1 VTVLLL
7 SCPDQP
13 GLVAATAR
21 LIADSGGNIAHADQH
36 LDDRHGLF
44 LQRIEFDFPS
54 DDGHEQFRT
63 DFASLATSLRMQW
76 EIVEDDHR
84 DRVAVLV
91 SKEGH
96 CLLDLLS
103 RVRLGELRADVP
115 VVISN
120 HEDHREITE
129 HFGVPFLHLPVD
141 PDDKLAQ
148 QKALLAALDEADV
161 ELVVLARYMQILPA
175 EIIDRFPRRI
185 INIHHSFLPAF
196 VGAKPYHQ
204 AYDRGVKIIGATAHY
219 ATAELD
225 QGPIICQEVTPV
237 SHRDTPDRLIRLGGD
252 LEQTV
257 LARAVRMHL
266 ERRILSYEN
275 RTVIF
280 D

>member
-1 VTVLLL
+1 MTVLLL
-7 SCPDQP
+7 SCPDAP
-13 GLVAATAR
+13 GLVAATAS
-21 LIADSGGNIAHADQH
+21 LIHERGGNIAHADQH
-36 LDDRHGLF
+36 ADERHGLF
-44 LQRIEFDFPS
+44 LQRIEFDFGT
-54 DDGHEQFRT
+54 DADHERFRAE
-63 DFASLATSLRMQW
+63 FAELAQSLGMTW
-76 EIVEDDHR
+76 EMVEPDHR
-84 DRVAVLV
+84 ARLAILV

-96 CLLDLLS
+96 CLLDLLA
-103 RVRLGELRADVP
+103 RIRLEELNAEVP

-129 HFGVPFLHLPVD
+129 RFGVPFLHLPVD
-141 PDDKLAQ
+141 PDDKAAQ
-148 QKALLAALDEADV
+148 QAALLDALEAADV
-161 ELVVLARYMQILPA
+161 DLVVLARYMQILPPS
-175 EIIDRFPRRI
+175 IIDRFPRRI

-237 SHRDTPDRLIRLGGD
+237 SHRDSPERLIRQGGD

-257 LARAVRMHL
+257 LARAVRLHV
-266 ERRILSYEN
+266 ERRVLAYAN
-275 RTVIF
+275 RTVVF

>member
-1 VTVLLL
+1 MT
-7 SCPDQP
+7 
-13 GLVAATAR
+13 
-21 LIADSGGNIAHADQH
+21 
-36 LDDRHGLF
+36 
-44 LQRIEFDFPS
+44 
-54 DDGHEQFRT
+54 
-63 DFASLATSLRMQW
+63 W
-76 EIVEDDHR
+76 EIVEPGQR
-84 DRVAVLV
+84 ARVALLV

-96 CLLDLLS
+96 CLLDLLA
-103 RVRLGELRADVP
+103 RIRLGELAADVP

-141 PDDKLAQ
+141 PDDKAAQ
-148 QKALLAALDEADV
+148 QRALLAALDEVDV
-161 ELVVLARYMQILPA
+161 ELVVLARYMQILPP
-175 EIIDRFPRRI
+175 EIIERFPRRI

-237 SHRDTPDRLIRLGGD
+237 SHRDTPERLIRLGGD

-257 LARAVRMHL
+257 LARAVRLHL
-266 ERRILSYEN
+266 ERRVLTYAN

>member
-1 VTVLLL
+1 VSVLLL
-7 SCPDQP
+7 SCPDRP
-13 GLVAATAR
+13 GLVAATAA
-21 LIADSGGNIAHADQH
+21 LIHDRGGNIAHADQH
-36 LDDRHGLF
+36 ADERHGLF
-44 LQRIEFDFPS
+44 LQRIEFDFP
-54 DDGHEQFRT
+54 DDGGHEQFRA
-63 DFASLATSLRMQW
+63 DFATLAGSFGMTW
-76 EIVEDDHR
+76 EMVEPGQR
-84 DRVAVLV
+84 ARVALLV

-96 CLLDLLS
+96 CLLDLLA
-103 RVRLGELRADVP
+103 RIRLGELAADVP

-120 HEDHREITE
+120 HDDHREITE

-141 PDDKLAQ
+141 PDDKVAQ
-148 QKALLAALDEADV
+148 QAALLAALDEADV
-161 ELVVLARYMQILPA
+161 ELVVLARYMQILPP
-175 EIIDRFPRRI
+175 EIIERFPRQI

-219 ATAELD
+219 ATVELD

-237 SHRDTPDRLIRLGGD
+237 SHRDTPERLIRLGGD

-257 LARAVRMHL
+257 LARAVRLHL
-266 ERRILSYEN
+266 ERRVLTYAN

>member
-1 VTVLLL
+1 MTVLLL
-7 SCPDQP
+7 SCPDRP
-13 GLVAATAR
+13 GLVAATST
-21 LIADSGGNIAHADQH
+21 LIHHSGGNIAHADQH
-36 LDDRHGLF
+36 ADDRHGLF
-44 LQRIEFDFPS
+44 VQRIEFEFP
-54 DDGHEQFRT
+54 DGRSLDAFRSE
-63 DFASLATSLRMQW
+63 FAVLAESLDMEW
-76 EIVEDDHR
+76 EMVEPDQR
-84 DRVAVLV
+84 ARVALLV
-91 SKEGH
+91 SREGH

-103 RVRLGELRADVP
+103 RIRLGELAADVP

-129 HFGVPFLHLPVD
+129 HYGVPFLHLPVD
-141 PDDKLAQ
+141 PVDKSAQ
-148 QKALLAALDEADV
+148 QRALLDALEEADV
-161 ELVVLARYMQILPA
+161 ELIVMARYMQILPS

-257 LARAVRMHL
+257 LARAVRLHL
-266 ERRILSYEN
+266 ERRILSYAN

>member
-1 VTVLLL
+1 MTVLLL
-7 SCPDQP
+7 SCPDRP
-13 GLVAATAR
+13 GLVAATST
-21 LIADSGGNIAHADQH
+21 LIHHSGGNIAHADQH
-36 LDDRHGLF
+36 ADDRQGLF
-44 LQRIEFDFPS
+44 VQRIEFEFP
-54 DDGHEQFRT
+54 DGRSLDAFRSE
-63 DFASLATSLRMQW
+63 FAVLAESLDMEW
-76 EIVEDDHR
+76 EMVEPDQR
-84 DRVAVLV
+84 ARVALLV
-91 SKEGH
+91 SREGH

-103 RVRLGELRADVP
+103 RIRLGELAADVP

-129 HFGVPFLHLPVD
+129 HYGVPFLHLPVD
-141 PDDKLAQ
+141 PVDKSAQ
-148 QKALLAALDEADV
+148 QRALLDALEEADV
-161 ELVVLARYMQILPA
+161 ELIVMARYMQILPS

-257 LARAVRMHL
+257 LARAVRLHL
-266 ERRILSYEN
+266 ERRILSYAN

>member
-1 VTVLLL
+1 MTVLLL
-7 SCPDQP
+7 SCPDRP
-13 GLVAATAR
+13 GLVAATST
-21 LIADSGGNIAHADQH
+21 LIHHSGGNIAHADQH
-36 LDDRHGLF
+36 ADDRHGLF
-44 LQRIEFDFPS
+44 VQRIEFEFP
-54 DDGHEQFRT
+54 DGRSLDAFRSE
-63 DFASLATSLRMQW
+63 FAVLAESLDMEW
-76 EIVEDDHR
+76 EMVEPDQR
-84 DRVAVLV
+84 ARVALLV
-91 SKEGH
+91 SREGH

-103 RVRLGELRADVP
+103 RIRLGELAADVP

-129 HFGVPFLHLPVD
+129 HYGVPFLHLPVD
-141 PDDKLAQ
+141 PVDKSAQ
-148 QKALLAALDEADV
+148 QRALLDALKEADV
-161 ELVVLARYMQILPA
+161 ELIVMARYMQILPS

-257 LARAVRMHL
+257 LARAVRLHL
-266 ERRILSYEN
+266 ERRILSYAN

>member
-1 VTVLLL
+1 MTVLLL
-7 SCPDQP
+7 SCPDRP
-13 GLVAATAR
+13 GLVAATST
-21 LIADSGGNIAHADQH
+21 LIHHRGGNIAHADQH
-36 LDDRHGLF
+36 ADDRQGLF
-44 LQRIEFDFPS
+44 VQRIEFEFP
-54 DDGHEQFRT
+54 DGRSLDAFRSE
-63 DFASLATSLRMQW
+63 FAVLAESLDMEW
-76 EIVEDDHR
+76 EMVEPDQR
-84 DRVAVLV
+84 ARVALLV
-91 SKEGH
+91 SREGH

-103 RVRLGELRADVP
+103 RIRLGELAADVP

-129 HFGVPFLHLPVD
+129 HYGVPFLHLPVD
-141 PDDKLAQ
+141 PVDKSAQ
-148 QKALLAALDEADV
+148 QRALLDALEEADV
-161 ELVVLARYMQILPA
+161 ELIVMARYMQILPS

-237 SHRDTPDRLIRLGGD
+237 SHRDTPERLIRLGGD

-257 LARAVRMHL
+257 LARAVRLHL
-266 ERRILSYEN
+266 ERRILSYAN

>member
-7 SCPDQP
+7 SCPDRP
-13 GLVAATAR
+13 GLVAATAN
-21 LIADSGGNIAHADQH
+21 LIHESGGNIMHADQH
-36 LDDRHGLF
+36 ADDRHGLF
-44 LQRIEFDFPS
+44 LQRIEFAFPS
-54 DDGHEQFRT
+54 DGGHEQFRT
-63 DFASLATSLRMQW
+63 DFAALADSLGMNW
-76 EIVEDDHR
+76 EIVEPDHR
-84 DRVAVLV
+84 ARVAVLV

-96 CLLDLLS
+96 CLLDLLA
-103 RVRLGELRADVP
+103 RIRLGELSADIP

-141 PDDKLAQ
+141 PDDKATQ
-148 QKALLAALDEADV
+148 QKALLAALDDADV
-161 ELVVLARYMQILPA
+161 ELVVLARYMQILPP

-237 SHRDTPDRLIRLGGD
+237 SHRDTPERLIRLGGD

-257 LARAVRMHL
+257 LARAVRLHL
-266 ERRILSYEN
+266 ERRVLSYAN

>member
-1 VTVLLL
+1 MTVLLL
-7 SCPDQP
+7 SCPDRP
-13 GLVAATAR
+13 GLVAATSG
-21 LIADSGGNIAHADQH
+21 LIHDRGGNIAHADQH
-36 LDDRHGLF
+36 ADERHGLF
-44 LQRIEFDFPS
+44 LQRIEFEFA
-54 DDGHEQFRT
+54 DDGAHERFRA
-63 DFASLATSLRMQW
+63 DFAALADSLGMTW
-76 EIVEDDHR
+76 EIVEPGR
-84 DRVAVLV
+84 RARVALLV

-96 CLLDLLS
+96 CLLDLLA
-103 RVRLGELRADVP
+103 RVRLGELSADVP
-115 VVISN
+115 IVISN

-141 PDDKLAQ
+141 PDDKASQ
-148 QKALLAALDEADV
+148 QQALLAALDEADV
-161 ELVVLARYMQILPA
+161 ELVVLARYMQILPPG
-175 EIIDRFPRRI
+175 IIDRFPRRI

-237 SHRDTPDRLIRLGGD
+237 SHRDSPERLIRLGGD

-257 LARAVRMHL
+257 LARAVRLHL
-266 ERRILSYEN
+266 ERRVLTYAN

>member
-1 VTVLLL
+1 MTVLLL
-7 SCPDQP
+7 SCPDRP
-13 GLVAATAR
+13 GLVAATST
-21 LIADSGGNIAHADQH
+21 LIHHSGGNIAHADQH
-36 LDDRHGLF
+36 ADDRHGLF
-44 LQRIEFDFPS
+44 VQRIEFEFP
-54 DDGHEQFRT
+54 DGRSLDAFRSE
-63 DFASLATSLRMQW
+63 FAVLAESLDMEW
-76 EIVEDDHR
+76 EMVEPDQR
-84 DRVAVLV
+84 ARVALLV
-91 SKEGH
+91 SREGH

-103 RVRLGELRADVP
+103 RIRLGELAADVP

-129 HFGVPFLHLPVD
+129 HYGVPFLHLPVD
-141 PDDKLAQ
+141 PVDKSAQ
-148 QKALLAALDEADV
+148 QRALLVALKEADV
-161 ELVVLARYMQILPA
+161 ELIVMARYMQILPS

-257 LARAVRMHL
+257 LARAVRLHL
-266 ERRILSYEN
+266 ERRILSYAN

>member
-1 VTVLLL
+1 MTVLLL
-7 SCPDQP
+7 SCPDRP
-13 GLVAATAR
+13 GLVAATST
-21 LIADSGGNIAHADQH
+21 LIHHSGGNIAHADQH
-36 LDDRHGLF
+36 ADDRHGLF
-44 LQRIEFDFPS
+44 VQRIEFEFP
-54 DDGHEQFRT
+54 DGRSLDAFRSE
-63 DFASLATSLRMQW
+63 FAVLAESLDMEW
-76 EIVEDDHR
+76 EMVEPDQR
-84 DRVAVLV
+84 ARVALLV
-91 SKEGH
+91 SREGH

-103 RVRLGELRADVP
+103 RIRLGELAADVP

-129 HFGVPFLHLPVD
+129 HYGVPFLHLPVD
-141 PDDKLAQ
+141 PVDKSAQ
-148 QKALLAALDEADV
+148 QRALLDALKEADV
-161 ELVVLARYMQILPA
+161 ELIVMARYMQILPS

-204 AYDRGVKIIGATAHY
+204 AYERGVKIIGATAHY

-257 LARAVRMHL
+257 LARAVRLHL
-266 ERRILSYEN
+266 ERRILSYAN

>member
-1 VTVLLL
+1 MTVLLL

-13 GLVAATAR
+13 GLVAATSR
-21 LIADSGGNIAHADQH
+21 LISDRGGNIAHADQH
-36 LDDRHGLF
+36 ADDRHGLF
-44 LQRIEFDFPS
+44 LQRIEFNFPN
-54 DDGHEQFRT
+54 DADHQRFRT
-63 DFASLATSLRMQW
+63 EFSALAQSLDMTW
-76 EIVEDDHR
+76 EMWEPAQRARI
-84 DRVAVLV
+84 ALLV

-96 CLLDLLS
+96 CLLDLLA
-103 RVRLGELRADVP
+103 RIRLGEMAADVP

-120 HEDHREITE
+120 HEVHREITE
-129 HFGVPFLHLPVD
+129 HFGVTFLHLPVD
-141 PDDKLAQ
+141 PADKPAQ
-148 QKALLAALDEADV
+148 QQALLAALDHADV
-161 ELVVLARYMQILPA
+161 ELVVLARYMQILPP
-175 EIIDRFPRRI
+175 EIIERYPRQI

-237 SHRDTPDRLIRLGGD
+237 SHRDTPERLIRLGGD
-252 LEQTV
+252 LEQIV
-257 LARAVRMHL
+257 LARAVRLHL
-266 ERRILSYEN
+266 ERRVLTYAN